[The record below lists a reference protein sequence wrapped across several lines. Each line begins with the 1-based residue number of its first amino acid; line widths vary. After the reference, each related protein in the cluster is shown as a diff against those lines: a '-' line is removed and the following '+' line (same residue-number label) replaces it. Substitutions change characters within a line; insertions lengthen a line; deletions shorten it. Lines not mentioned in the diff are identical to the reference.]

1 MAARME
7 DLAWMVSDSASAWLH
22 GRDDGRFGGY
32 EAFYRAAYK
41 AGPDGFD
48 LEKLNE
54 DYSAWVRERPSR
66 LVSALNRPIVARALI
81 AFLAVWIGAQT
92 VPHAAGYA
100 PKTTAGLLVAVFVG
114 LRIFHRQRRKGRI

>member
-7 DLAWMVSDSASAWLH
+7 DLAWMVRDSASAWLR
-22 GRDDGRFGGY
+22 GCDDGRFGGY
-32 EAFYRAAYK
+32 EAFYRAARK
-41 AGPDGFD
+41 AGPHGFD

-54 DYSAWVRERPSR
+54 EYSTWVRERPSR
-66 LVSALNRPIVARALI
+66 LVTALNRPIVARTLI

-100 PKTTAGLLVAVFVG
+100 PKTTAGLLVAVFIG
-114 LRIFHRQRRKGRI
+114 LRIFHRQRRRGRF

>member
-7 DLAWMVSDSASAWLH
+7 DLAWMVRDSASAWLR

-32 EAFYRAAYK
+32 EAFYRAARK

-54 DYSAWVRERPSR
+54 EYSTWVRERPSR

-92 VPHAAGYA
+92 VPHAAGSA
-100 PKTTAGLLVAVFVG
+100 PKATAGLLVAVFIG
-114 LRIFHRQRRKGRI
+114 LRIFHRQRRKGRF